1 MSATEKAQTISNFA
15 NGQVHG
21 GQVHG
26 GNSRIAGI
34 GYKFSRKGRFIG
46 NNRFKTVGAAGAIY
60 DYRADVLI
68 RLKPDKANYAG
79 QAGVAAC
86 ASSPARIPLGH

>member
-15 NGQVHG
+15 NGQI
-21 GQVHG
+21 HG
-26 GNSRIAGI
+26 GNSGSLTSA
-34 GYKFSRKGRFIG
+34 KFSRKGRFIG
-46 NNRFKTVGAAGAIY
+46 NNRFKTVRAAGSIY

>member
-1 MSATEKAQTISNFA
+1 MSATEKAQTLSNFA
-15 NGQVHG
+15 NGQI
-21 GQVHG
+21 HG
-26 GNSRIAGI
+26 GNSGIARI
-34 GYKFSRKGRFIG
+34 GYKFNRKGRFIG
-46 NNRFKTVGAAGAIY
+46 NNRFKTVKAAGSIY

>member
-1 MSATEKAQTISNFA
+1 MSATEKAQTISSFA
-15 NGQVHG
+15 NGQI
-21 GQVHG
+21 HG
-26 GNSRIAGI
+26 GNSGIARI

-46 NNRFKTVGAAGAIY
+46 NNRFKTVKAAGSIY
-60 DYRADVLI
+60 DYRADVLTG
-68 RLKPDKANYAG
+68 LKPDKANYAG